1 MNDEKLKKIITAY
14 YTNPGTNENWQN
26 FSNVDLRENTNEN
39 TQFQKTE
46 RGKERTDDRDTVLSD
61 PESSMK
67 YRGKQKELFPTQY
80 TEIPS
85 HNHNHNLKPSR
96 LYSLRAAV
104 NLKKFFLSSRILRK
118 EYFWI
123 GGIVLFLLFIFWTA
137 YVIFIKTPLPLGSFN
152 YEVFQSSDDNLKRWI
167 LSNKNDPLSKEQITS
182 GFFTTEVFG
191 QQKEIQI
198 SLDFLENVLKNTALA
213 RDLLCLSAFQ
223 LGIPQNII
231 FLSNRDVPEHI
242 TTWYMINPQKDGYGS
257 TIFYND
263 KKTGYIIREFKF
275 SHEELNCII
284 ESLILSGDLI

>member
-1 MNDEKLKKIITAY
+1 MNNEKLKKLIMGY
-14 YTNPGTNENWQN
+14 YVNHRTDEIWEN
-26 FSNVDLRENTNEN
+26 FSNVPLRKSTNEN
-39 TQFQKTE
+39 TQFQKPDPE
-46 RGKERTDDRDTVLSD
+46 KEMDVEDDRDTVISD
-61 PESSMK
+61 SESSLRHRREEK
-67 YRGKQKELFPTQY
+67 TFFPSEY
-80 TEIPS
+80 TEIPH
-85 HNHNHNLKPSR
+85 HNHNSKRP
-96 LYSLRAAV
+96 YSLRAAV

-198 SLDFLENVLKNTALA
+198 SLDFLENALKNTALA
-213 RDLLCLSAFQ
+213 RNLLCLSAFQ